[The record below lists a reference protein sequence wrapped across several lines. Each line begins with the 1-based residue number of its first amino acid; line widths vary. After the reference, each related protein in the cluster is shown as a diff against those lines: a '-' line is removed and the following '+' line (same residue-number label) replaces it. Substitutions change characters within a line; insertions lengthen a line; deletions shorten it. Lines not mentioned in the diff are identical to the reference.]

1 MYTIATYCAL
11 LYEYSIIYGYVEKP
25 PFDNTVFEVKV
36 PERLLPTTENKFRSF
51 FLRNIK
57 KFIKQTYIKIKTNI
71 F

>member
-51 FLRNIK
+51 F
-57 KFIKQTYIKIKTNI
+57 
-71 F
+71 